1 MAVSVATAL
10 LLAALFA
17 GDSVWTALAALLVAG
32 GWSALALAG
41 RAPQPGGGAALL
53 GVLLATAAWAGL
65 SIAWSVA
72 PGPAR
77 GPSSTG
83 RSSSPRSS
91 SSGSCSARAARAPAA
106 GRSAALVAALG
117 AAVVWAL
124 AGKAIPAL
132 FPDGGRTARL
142 RDPIGYWNALALA
155 ADMLLVLALQ
165 LAAAARSRVAVAGGA
180 MLAYAATVAVLLA
193 ASRAGVAAAV
203 LGVALWLWLGR
214 DRVGAALLALAAV
227 LPAAAVAAWAFSRP
241 ALVDDG
247 YPRADRVADG
257 AWFGVLLLAGA
268 GLVALAALE
277 LRRRPLAPAARRTI
291 GRALAGLAVVGVAR
305 RRGRGDRERGP
316 DRGRVPRRRGHE
328 RSGPPRQPQL
338 EQPARLVGRGLGHLQ
353 GGSARR
359 RGREQLRGRAQAL
372 PRDGVER

>member
-1 MAVSVATAL
+1 MGGAPWRSPGARRSQ
-10 LLAALFA
+10 AA
-17 GDSVWTALAALLVAG
+17 
-32 GWSALALAG
+32 
-41 RAPQPGGGAALL
+41 GAALL

-72 PGPAR
+72 PDRR

-83 RSSSPRSS
+83 RSSSPPSS
-91 SSGSCSARAARAPAA
+91 SSGSCSARAAREPAA
-106 GRSAALVAALG
+106 GRLAALVAALG

-165 LAAAARSRVAVAGGA
+165 LAVAARSRAAVAGGA

-214 DRVGAALLALAAV
+214 DRVGAALLTLAAA
-227 LPAAAVAAWAFSRP
+227 LPGGAVAAWAFSRP

-268 GLVALAALE
+268 GSG
-277 LRRRPLAPAARRTI
+277 RRS
-291 GRALAGLAVVGVAR
+291 
-305 RRGRGDRERGP
+305 
-316 DRGRVPRRRGHE
+316 PR
-328 RSGPPRQPQL
+328 S
-338 EQPARLVGRGLGHLQ
+338 
-353 GGSARR
+353 S
-359 RGREQLRGRAQAL
+359 
-372 PRDGVER
+372 